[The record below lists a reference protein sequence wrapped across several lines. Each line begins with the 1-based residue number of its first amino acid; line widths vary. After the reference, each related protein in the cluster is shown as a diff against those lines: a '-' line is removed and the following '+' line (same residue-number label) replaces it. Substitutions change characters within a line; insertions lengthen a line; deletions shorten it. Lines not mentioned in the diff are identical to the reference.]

1 MLYRGGYDITKV
13 QDDWTILRKVRE
25 EKTMSAKDRQ
35 DQANREELVEKLA
48 ERCVNDGANPV
59 TESLNF
65 YRHSNP
71 TQPNHGV
78 YSPSICIIAQG
89 AKEVLLGEERFRY
102 DPGNYLLCSLDVPV
116 VSQVVE
122 ASPESPY
129 LGLKLEFDPTLIA
142 SVSVE
147 AGVSPGR
154 NDSSVK
160 SIAVSPLQ
168 GDLLDALVRLFR
180 LLDNPSD
187 YRVVSPLV
195 MREIIYR
202 LLVSEQG
209 PRLRQMAVFGG
220 TTHRITKAVQT
231 LRTKF
236 NESLSIEDLAREL
249 GMSVSSFHQ
258 HFKTATSMSP
268 LQFQKLLR
276 LQEARRLLLT
286 EDLDASSA
294 AIRVGYDDASQFTR
308 EYKRLFGD
316 PPMRDVARFK
326 HPALSSK

>member
-1 MLYRGGYDITKV
+1 MDKRDIR
-13 QDDWTILRKVRE
+13 DE
-25 EKTMSAKDRQ
+25 E
-35 DQANREELVEKLA
+35 NRAELVECLA
-48 ERCVNDGANPV
+48 KRCVNDGANPV
-59 TESLNF
+59 AQDLHF

-71 TQPNHGV
+71 SQPVHGV

-102 DPGNYLLCSLDVPV
+102 DPANYLLCSLDVPV
-116 VSQVVE
+116 VTRVVD
-122 ASPESPY
+122 ATPEKPY
-129 LGLKLEFDPTLIA
+129 LGMKFDIDPTLIA

-147 AGVSPGR
+147 AGISPVR
-154 NDSSVK
+154 AESSVK
-160 SIAVSPLQ
+160 SIAVSKLE
-168 GDLLDALVRLFR
+168 GELLDAFVRLMR
-180 LLDNPSD
+180 LLDAPSD

-195 MREIIYR
+195 TREIVYR
-202 LLVSEQG
+202 LLKSDQG
-209 PRLRQMAVFGG
+209 ARLRQMAVFGG
-220 TTHRITKAVQT
+220 NTNRITKAVQT
-231 LRTKF
+231 LKTRF
-236 NESLSIEDLAREL
+236 SESLNIEDLAGDL

-294 AIRVGYDDASQFTR
+294 AVRVGYDDASQFTR

-316 PPMRDVARFK
+316 PPMKDVQRFK
-326 HPALSSK
+326 RVAEVN